1 MEEQKTMEKILRV
14 GKMPGRITEV
24 VVNTGATIADVLEV
38 AGLDAQGY
46 SIKVDGQESS
56 LDAKVTE
63 STNLVILAMEVKG
76 A

>member
-1 MEEQKTMEKILRV
+1 MEKVLRV

-24 VVNTGATIADVLEV
+24 VVNTGTTIADVLEV
-38 AGLDAQGY
+38 AGLDATGF

-63 STNLVILAMEVKG
+63 STNLVILAAQVKG

>member
-1 MEEQKTMEKILRV
+1 MEKVLRV

-24 VVNTGATIADVLEV
+24 VVNTGTTIADVLEV

-46 SIKVDGQESS
+46 SIKVDGQASS

>member
-1 MEEQKTMEKILRV
+1 MEKVLRV

-24 VVNTGATIADVLEV
+24 VVNTGVSIADVLEV

-46 SIKVDGQESS
+46 SIKVDGQASS

-63 STNLVILAMEVKG
+63 STNLVILAQMVKG

>member
-1 MEEQKTMEKILRV
+1 MEKVLRV

-24 VVNTGATIADVLEV
+24 VVNTGTTIADVLEV

-46 SIKVDGQESS
+46 SIKVDGQASS
-56 LDAKVTE
+56 LDTKVTE
-63 STNLVILAMEVKG
+63 STNLVILAQEVKG

>member
-1 MEEQKTMEKILRV
+1 MEKILRV

-24 VVNTGATIADVLEV
+24 VVNTGTTIADVLEV

-46 SIKVDGQESS
+46 SIKVDGQASS

-63 STNLVILAMEVKG
+63 STNLVILAAQVKG

>member
-1 MEEQKTMEKILRV
+1 MEKVLRV

-46 SIKVDGQESS
+46 SIKVDGQASS

-63 STNLVILAMEVKG
+63 STNLVILAQEVKG

>member
-1 MEEQKTMEKILRV
+1 MEKILRV

-24 VVNTGATIADVLEV
+24 VVNTGTTIADVLEV

-46 SIKVDGQESS
+46 SIKVDGQASS

-63 STNLVILAMEVKG
+63 STNLVILAQEVKG

>member
-1 MEEQKTMEKILRV
+1 MEKILRV

-24 VVNTGATIADVLEV
+24 VVNTGTTIADVLEV

-46 SIKVDGQESS
+46 SIKVDGQASS

-63 STNLVILAMEVKG
+63 STNLVILAREVKG

>member
-1 MEEQKTMEKILRV
+1 MEKILRV

-24 VVNTGATIADVLEV
+24 VVNTGTTIADVLEV

-56 LDAKVTE
+56 LNATVTE
-63 STNLVILAMEVKG
+63 ETNLVILAAQVKG